1 LLVKSKAS
9 IAFGSAILAATMQV
23 SAATLPLAR
32 TESGIAYASGGVGQ
46 DEAAAM
52 RAEAKHYPMSM
63 FFTAGKDNAFLADV
77 KVTVKNQAGK
87 EVLNT
92 AAGPILL
99 VNLPSGM
106 YAVTAERNSKV
117 LHRTVR
123 VGKTGEKQIVFHWPQ
138 A

>member
-1 LLVKSKAS
+1 MKAKAS
-9 IAFGSAILAATMQV
+9 IAFGSTLLVAALQAA
-23 SAATLPLAR
+23 AATLPLAKTQNR
-32 TESGIAYASGGVGQ
+32 VAYVTGGVGE

-52 RAEAKHYPMSM
+52 RAEAKHYPMSV

-77 KVTVKNQAGK
+77 KLTVKNKAGK

-99 VNLPSGM
+99 VNVPSGT
-106 YAVTAERNSKV
+106 YAVTAERNSEV
-117 LHRTVR
+117 LHRTVHI
-123 VGKTGEKQIVFHWPQ
+123 GKTGEKQIVFHWPK

>member
-1 LLVKSKAS
+1 VKAKAS
-9 IAFGSAILAATMQV
+9 IAFGSAILAATVQV
-23 SAATLPLAR
+23 GAATLPFVK
-32 TESGIAYASGGVGQ
+32 TENGVAYVSGGVGH

-52 RAEAKHYPMSM
+52 RAEAKHYPMSL

-77 KVTVKNQAGK
+77 KVTVKNKAGR

-99 VNLPSGM
+99 VNLPSGT

>member
-1 LLVKSKAS
+1 MKANPC
-9 IAFGSAILAATMQV
+9 IAFSGAILIAAMHA
-23 SAATLPLAR
+23 SAATLPLVK
-32 TESGIAYASGGVGQ
+32 TENGVAYVNGGIGH

-52 RAEAKHYPMSM
+52 RAEAKRYPMSM

-77 KVTVKNQAGK
+77 TLNIRDKAGK

-99 VNLPSGM
+99 VNVPSGT
-106 YAVTAERNSKV
+106 YAITAERNGKT
-117 LHRTVR
+117 LHRTVHVR
-123 VGKTGEKQIVFHWPQ
+123 KTGEKEIVFHWPK

>member
-1 LLVKSKAS
+1 MMKAKAS
-9 IAFGSAILAATMQV
+9 IAFGSALLVAAIQAG
-23 SAATLPLAR
+23 AATLPLAK
-32 TESGIAYASGGVGQ
+32 TQNGVAYVTGGVGE

-52 RAEAKHYPMSM
+52 RAEAKHYPVSM
-63 FFTAGKDNAFLADV
+63 FFAAGKDNAFLADV
-77 KVTVKNQAGK
+77 KVTVKSKAGK

-99 VNLPSGM
+99 VNVPSGT
-106 YAVTAERNSKV
+106 YLVTAERNGKV

-123 VGKTGEKQIVFHWPQ
+123 VGKTGEKQIVFHWPK